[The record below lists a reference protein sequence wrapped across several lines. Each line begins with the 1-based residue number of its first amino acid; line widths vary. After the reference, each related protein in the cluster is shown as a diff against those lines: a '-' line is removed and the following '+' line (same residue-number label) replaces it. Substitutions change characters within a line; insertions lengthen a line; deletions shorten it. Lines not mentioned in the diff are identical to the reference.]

1 MGASLIA
8 TCPET
13 YTRFGLAAEDTRLV
27 EPYRFPLKD
36 LKKWLWASQIENL
49 KETQVLFLLNKKLI
63 MKLGV
68 VAHVCL

>member
-8 TCPET
+8 TNLKT
-13 YTRFGLAAEDTRLV
+13 YTRFVLGAEANEAGRVLQI
-27 EPYRFPLKD
+27 PLKD

-49 KETQVLFLLNKKLI
+49 KETHVFFLLNEKLI
-63 MKLGV
+63 MKQGV